1 MMTRVMHISS
11 FTVSGRPFGMLKQ
24 YFVRRDD
31 VFIRDFPYLFGRDTS
46 YDRILRNVVKDHGS
60 GTYHGMITYR
70 HAPTDGSMRT
80 YPHAVADRY
89 WLRCFQAQ
97 IPLLSHYRV
106 TGTSE
111 DYSGRNEA
119 HVANRYWTRVKEG
132 NFKVHIGHAKEMGV
146 ESKVKVNAMLDHDL
160 FVIRTEYLLEQFL
173 SAFCIRRTGL
183 IIFQNQFVSLVLP
196 VMRNIHRMA
205 YESFLARYK
214 LHYFFRCHKVY
225 LLLAHHVEKVSMES
239 TSVYR
244 IPIWRILA
252 PHFHLQLVNPYFI
265 KQLHGHKSDVADAQ
279 WIAECPMKNFISS
292 SFVPPEDI
300 QQFRQYD
307 RRIFVLDEEIVRK
320 LSKLD
325 AVMQRCNIRLS
336 NYVSNVDCKSYK
348 DVVRKISEGVTD
360 PEILIEEIHGR
371 IIKHHGRETIL
382 ASLTGVVSQAEVDVL
397 RQLREELD
405 LAEEHKQECLERM
418 LDICKEK
425 YPDELRRLQTIPG
438 VKERT
443 ATSLIAEIGTDMSK
457 FETANHLAAW
467 SGLRPRND
475 ESNRKFKSRRIT
487 HGNVYLRKN
496 IIQCAW
502 AASRTKNC
510 FFSRFSY
517 HQTQVRKKN
526 KMKVIVSVAR
536 KLLVAAWHVIH
547 DKTDYVDFQKQ
558 DRQSPAS
565 NG

>member
-1 MMTRVMHISS
+1 MFNPLKVRLMRSVCGLDVHKDSVYLCILSENGELIEN
-11 FTVSGRPFGMLKQ
+11 VFGVLTFQLHQM
-24 YFVRRDD
+24 RD
-31 VFIRDFPYLFGRDTS
+31 
-46 YDRILRNVVKDHGS
+46 
-60 GTYHGMITYR
+60 
-70 HAPTDGSMRT
+70 
-80 YPHAVADRY
+80 
-89 WLRCFQAQ
+89 
-97 IPLLSHYRV
+97 
-106 TGTSE
+106 
-111 DYSGRNEA
+111 
-119 HVANRYWTRVKEG
+119 
-132 NFKVHIGHAKEMGV
+132 
-146 ESKVKVNAMLDHDL
+146 
-160 FVIRTEYLLEQFL
+160 
-173 SAFCIRRTGL
+173 
-183 IIFQNQFVSLVLP
+183 
-196 VMRNIHRMA
+196 
-205 YESFLARYK
+205 
-214 LHYFFRCHKVY
+214 

-239 TSVYR
+239 TSVYW

-265 KQLHGHKSDVADAQ
+265 KPLPGHKSDVADAQ
-279 WIAECPMKNFISS
+279 WIAECTMKNLISS

-300 QQFRQYD
+300 QQLRQYD
-307 RRIFVLDEEIVRK
+307 RRIFDLDEEIVRK

-325 AVMQRCNIRLS
+325 AVMQRCNIRLG

-382 ASLTGVVSQAEVDVL
+382 ASLTGVVSQAEIDVL

-418 LDICKEK
+418 LEICQEK

-438 VKERT
+438 VRERT

-502 AASRTKNC
+502 AASRTKDC

-517 HQTQVRKKN
+517 YQTQVRKKN
-526 KMKVIVSVAR
+526 KMKVIVAVAR

-558 DRQSPAS
+558 DRQSSAS

>member
-1 MMTRVMHISS
+1 M
-11 FTVSGRPFGMLKQ
+11 FNPLK
-24 YFVRRDD
+24 VRLMRSVCGLD
-31 VFIRDFPYLFGRDTS
+31 VHKDSVYLC
-46 YDRILRNVVKDHGS
+46 IL
-60 GTYHGMITYR
+60 
-70 HAPTDGSMRT
+70 
-80 YPHAVADRY
+80 
-89 WLRCFQAQ
+89 
-97 IPLLSHYRV
+97 
-106 TGTSE
+106 SE
-111 DYSGRNEA
+111 DGELI
-119 HVANRYWTRVKEG
+119 E
-132 NFKVHIGHAKEMGV
+132 KVFGV
-146 ESKVKVNAMLDHDL
+146 L
-160 FVIRTEYLLEQFL
+160 T
-173 SAFCIRRTGL
+173 
-183 IIFQNQFVSLVLP
+183 FQLHQ
-196 VMRNIHRMA
+196 MRD
-205 YESFLARYK
+205 
-214 LHYFFRCHKVY
+214 

-239 TSVYR
+239 TSVYW

-252 PHFHLQLVNPYFI
+252 PHFHLQLVYPYFI
-265 KQLHGHKSDVADAQ
+265 KQLPGHKSDVADAQ
-279 WIAECPMKNFISS
+279 WIAECTMKNLISS

-300 QQFRQYD
+300 QQLRQYD
-307 RRIFVLDEEIVRK
+307 RRIFDLDEEIVRK

-360 PEILIEEIHGR
+360 PEILIEVIHGR

-382 ASLTGVVSQAEVDVL
+382 ASLTGVVSQAEIDVL

-418 LDICKEK
+418 LEICQEK

-438 VKERT
+438 VSERT

-502 AASRTKNC
+502 SASRTKDC

-526 KMKVIVSVAR
+526 KMKVIVAVAR

>member
-1 MMTRVMHISS
+1 MFNPLKVRLMRSVCGLDVHKDSVYLCILSENGELIEK
-11 FTVSGRPFGMLKQ
+11 VFGVLTFQLHQM
-24 YFVRRDD
+24 RD
-31 VFIRDFPYLFGRDTS
+31 
-46 YDRILRNVVKDHGS
+46 
-60 GTYHGMITYR
+60 
-70 HAPTDGSMRT
+70 
-80 YPHAVADRY
+80 
-89 WLRCFQAQ
+89 
-97 IPLLSHYRV
+97 
-106 TGTSE
+106 
-111 DYSGRNEA
+111 
-119 HVANRYWTRVKEG
+119 
-132 NFKVHIGHAKEMGV
+132 
-146 ESKVKVNAMLDHDL
+146 
-160 FVIRTEYLLEQFL
+160 
-173 SAFCIRRTGL
+173 
-183 IIFQNQFVSLVLP
+183 
-196 VMRNIHRMA
+196 
-205 YESFLARYK
+205 
-214 LHYFFRCHKVY
+214 

-239 TSVYR
+239 TSVYW

-265 KQLHGHKSDVADAQ
+265 KQLPGHKSDVADAQ
-279 WIAECPMKNFISS
+279 WIAECTMKNLISS

-300 QQFRQYD
+300 QQLRQYD
-307 RRIFVLDEEIVRK
+307 RRIFDLDEEIVRK

-360 PEILIEEIHGR
+360 PEILIEVIHGR

-382 ASLTGVVSQAEVDVL
+382 ASLTGVVSQAEIDVL

-418 LDICKEK
+418 LEICQEK

-438 VKERT
+438 VSERT

-502 AASRTKNC
+502 AASRTKDC

-526 KMKVIVSVAR
+526 KMKVIVAVAR

>member
-1 MMTRVMHISS
+1 MRSVC
-11 FTVSGRPFGMLKQ
+11 GL
-24 YFVRRDD
+24 D
-31 VFIRDFPYLFGRDTS
+31 VHKDSVYLC
-46 YDRILRNVVKDHGS
+46 IL
-60 GTYHGMITYR
+60 
-70 HAPTDGSMRT
+70 
-80 YPHAVADRY
+80 
-89 WLRCFQAQ
+89 
-97 IPLLSHYRV
+97 
-106 TGTSE
+106 SE
-111 DYSGRNEA
+111 DGELI
-119 HVANRYWTRVKEG
+119 E
-132 NFKVHIGHAKEMGV
+132 KVFGV
-146 ESKVKVNAMLDHDL
+146 L
-160 FVIRTEYLLEQFL
+160 T
-173 SAFCIRRTGL
+173 
-183 IIFQNQFVSLVLP
+183 FQLHQ
-196 VMRNIHRMA
+196 MRD
-205 YESFLARYK
+205 
-214 LHYFFRCHKVY
+214 

-239 TSVYR
+239 TSVYW

-265 KQLHGHKSDVADAQ
+265 KQLPGHKSDVADAQ
-279 WIAECPMKNFISS
+279 WIAECTMKNLISS

-300 QQFRQYD
+300 QQLRQYD
-307 RRIFVLDEEIVRK
+307 RRIFDLDEEIVRK

-371 IIKHHGRETIL
+371 IINHHGRETIL
-382 ASLTGVVSQAEVDVL
+382 ASLTGVVSQAEIDVL

-418 LDICKEK
+418 LEICQEK

-438 VKERT
+438 VSERT

-502 AASRTKNC
+502 AASRTKDC

-517 HQTQVRKKN
+517 YQTQVRKKN
-526 KMKVIVSVAR
+526 KMKVIVAVAR

-558 DRQSPAS
+558 DRQSSAS

>member
-1 MMTRVMHISS
+1 MRSVC
-11 FTVSGRPFGMLKQ
+11 GL
-24 YFVRRDD
+24 D
-31 VFIRDFPYLFGRDTS
+31 VHKDSVYLC
-46 YDRILRNVVKDHGS
+46 IL
-60 GTYHGMITYR
+60 
-70 HAPTDGSMRT
+70 
-80 YPHAVADRY
+80 
-89 WLRCFQAQ
+89 
-97 IPLLSHYRV
+97 
-106 TGTSE
+106 SE
-111 DYSGRNEA
+111 DGELI
-119 HVANRYWTRVKEG
+119 E
-132 NFKVHIGHAKEMGV
+132 KVFGV
-146 ESKVKVNAMLDHDL
+146 LTFQLHQMRDL
-160 FVIRTEYLLEQFL
+160 W
-173 SAFCIRRTGL
+173 
-183 IIFQNQFVSLVLP
+183 
-196 VMRNIHRMA
+196 
-205 YESFLARYK
+205 
-214 LHYFFRCHKVY
+214 
-225 LLLAHHVEKVSMES
+225 LAHHVEKVSMES
-239 TSVYR
+239 TSVYW

-265 KQLHGHKSDVADAQ
+265 KQLPGHKSDVADAQ
-279 WIAECPMKNFISS
+279 WIAECTMKNLISS

-300 QQFRQYD
+300 QQLRQYD
-307 RRIFVLDEEIVRK
+307 RRIFDLDEEIVRK

-418 LDICKEK
+418 LEICQEK

-457 FETANHLAAW
+457 FETANHLTAW

-502 AASRTKNC
+502 GASRTKNC

-526 KMKVIVSVAR
+526 KMKVIVAVAR

>member
-1 MMTRVMHISS
+1 MCNPLKVRLMRAVCGLDVHKDSVYLCILNEDGELIEK
-11 FTVSGRPFGMLKQ
+11 VFGVLTFQLQQM
-24 YFVRRDD
+24 RD
-31 VFIRDFPYLFGRDTS
+31 
-46 YDRILRNVVKDHGS
+46 
-60 GTYHGMITYR
+60 
-70 HAPTDGSMRT
+70 
-80 YPHAVADRY
+80 
-89 WLRCFQAQ
+89 
-97 IPLLSHYRV
+97 
-106 TGTSE
+106 
-111 DYSGRNEA
+111 
-119 HVANRYWTRVKEG
+119 
-132 NFKVHIGHAKEMGV
+132 
-146 ESKVKVNAMLDHDL
+146 
-160 FVIRTEYLLEQFL
+160 
-173 SAFCIRRTGL
+173 
-183 IIFQNQFVSLVLP
+183 
-196 VMRNIHRMA
+196 
-205 YESFLARYK
+205 
-214 LHYFFRCHKVY
+214 
-225 LLLAHHVEKVSMES
+225 LLLAHHVDEVSMES
-239 TSVYR
+239 TSIYW

-252 PHFHLQLVNPYFI
+252 PHFLLRLVNPYFI
-265 KQLHGHKSDVADAQ
+265 KQLPGHKSDVADAE
-279 WIAECPMKNFISS
+279 WIAECTMKNLVSG

-300 QQFRQYD
+300 QQLRQYD
-307 RRIFVLDEEIVRK
+307 RRIFDLDEEIVRK

-360 PEILIEEIHGR
+360 PEVLIDEIHGR

-382 ASLTGVVSQAEVDVL
+382 ASLTGIISQAEIDVL

-418 LDICKEK
+418 LKICQEK

-475 ESNRKFKSRRIT
+475 ESNKKFKSRRIT

-502 AASRTKNC
+502 AASRTKSC

-526 KMKVIVSVAR
+526 KMKVIVAVAR
-536 KLLVAAWHVIH
+536 KLLVAVWHVIH
-547 DKTDYVDFQKQ
+547 DETDYVDFQQKQ
-558 DRQSPAS
+558 DRQLSAT

>member
-1 MMTRVMHISS
+1 MFNPLKVRLMRSVCGLDVHKDSVYLCVLSENGELIEK
-11 FTVSGRPFGMLKQ
+11 VFGVLTFQLHQM
-24 YFVRRDD
+24 RD
-31 VFIRDFPYLFGRDTS
+31 
-46 YDRILRNVVKDHGS
+46 
-60 GTYHGMITYR
+60 
-70 HAPTDGSMRT
+70 
-80 YPHAVADRY
+80 
-89 WLRCFQAQ
+89 
-97 IPLLSHYRV
+97 
-106 TGTSE
+106 
-111 DYSGRNEA
+111 
-119 HVANRYWTRVKEG
+119 
-132 NFKVHIGHAKEMGV
+132 
-146 ESKVKVNAMLDHDL
+146 
-160 FVIRTEYLLEQFL
+160 
-173 SAFCIRRTGL
+173 
-183 IIFQNQFVSLVLP
+183 
-196 VMRNIHRMA
+196 
-205 YESFLARYK
+205 
-214 LHYFFRCHKVY
+214 

-239 TSVYR
+239 TSVYW

-265 KQLHGHKSDVADAQ
+265 KQLPGHKSDVADAQ
-279 WIAECPMKNFISS
+279 WIAECTMKNLISS

-300 QQFRQYD
+300 QQLRQYD
-307 RRIFVLDEEIVRK
+307 RRIFDLDEEIVRK

-325 AVMQRCNIRLS
+325 AVMQRCNIRLG

-360 PEILIEEIHGR
+360 PEILIEVIHGR

-382 ASLTGVVSQAEVDVL
+382 ASLTGVVSQAEIDVL

-418 LDICKEK
+418 LEICQEK

-438 VKERT
+438 VSERT

-502 AASRTKNC
+502 AASRTKDC

-526 KMKVIVSVAR
+526 KMKVIVAVAR

-558 DRQSPAS
+558 DRQSSAS

>member
-1 MMTRVMHISS
+1 MRSVC
-11 FTVSGRPFGMLKQ
+11 GL
-24 YFVRRDD
+24 D
-31 VFIRDFPYLFGRDTS
+31 VHKDSVYLC
-46 YDRILRNVVKDHGS
+46 IL
-60 GTYHGMITYR
+60 
-70 HAPTDGSMRT
+70 
-80 YPHAVADRY
+80 
-89 WLRCFQAQ
+89 
-97 IPLLSHYRV
+97 
-106 TGTSE
+106 SE
-111 DYSGRNEA
+111 DGELI
-119 HVANRYWTRVKEG
+119 E
-132 NFKVHIGHAKEMGV
+132 KVFGV
-146 ESKVKVNAMLDHDL
+146 L
-160 FVIRTEYLLEQFL
+160 T
-173 SAFCIRRTGL
+173 
-183 IIFQNQFVSLVLP
+183 FQLHQ
-196 VMRNIHRMA
+196 MRD
-205 YESFLARYK
+205 
-214 LHYFFRCHKVY
+214 
-225 LLLAHHVEKVSMES
+225 LLLAHHVETVSMES
-239 TSVYR
+239 TSVYW

-252 PHFHLQLVNPYFI
+252 PHFHLQLVTPYFI
-265 KQLHGHKSDVADAQ
+265 KQLPGHKSDVADAQ
-279 WIAECPMKNFISS
+279 WIAECTMKNLISS

-300 QQFRQYD
+300 QQLRQYD
-307 RRIFVLDEEIVRK
+307 RRIFDLDEEIVRK

-382 ASLTGVVSQAEVDVL
+382 ASLTGIISQAEIDVL

-418 LDICKEK
+418 LKICQER

-502 AASRTKNC
+502 AASRTKDC
-510 FFSRFSY
+510 FFSKFSY

-526 KMKVIVSVAR
+526 KMKVIVAVAR

>member
-1 MMTRVMHISS
+1 MRSVC
-11 FTVSGRPFGMLKQ
+11 GL
-24 YFVRRDD
+24 D
-31 VFIRDFPYLFGRDTS
+31 VHKDSVYLC
-46 YDRILRNVVKDHGS
+46 IL
-60 GTYHGMITYR
+60 
-70 HAPTDGSMRT
+70 
-80 YPHAVADRY
+80 
-89 WLRCFQAQ
+89 
-97 IPLLSHYRV
+97 
-106 TGTSE
+106 SE
-111 DYSGRNEA
+111 DGELI
-119 HVANRYWTRVKEG
+119 E
-132 NFKVHIGHAKEMGV
+132 KVFGV
-146 ESKVKVNAMLDHDL
+146 L
-160 FVIRTEYLLEQFL
+160 T
-173 SAFCIRRTGL
+173 
-183 IIFQNQFVSLVLP
+183 FQLHQ
-196 VMRNIHRMA
+196 MRD
-205 YESFLARYK
+205 
-214 LHYFFRCHKVY
+214 

-239 TSVYR
+239 TSVYW

-265 KQLHGHKSDVADAQ
+265 KQLPGHKSDVADAQ
-279 WIAECPMKNFISS
+279 WIAECTMKNLISS

-300 QQFRQYD
+300 QQLRQYD
-307 RRIFVLDEEIVRK
+307 RRIFDLDEEIVRK

-360 PEILIEEIHGR
+360 PEILIEVIHGR

-382 ASLTGVVSQAEVDVL
+382 ASLTGVVSQAEIDVL

-418 LDICKEK
+418 LEICQEK

-438 VKERT
+438 VRERT

-526 KMKVIVSVAR
+526 KMKVIVAVAR

>member
-1 MMTRVMHISS
+1 MFNPLKVRLMRAVCGLDVHKDSVYLCILNEDGELIEK
-11 FTVSGRPFGMLKQ
+11 VFGVLTFQLQQM
-24 YFVRRDD
+24 RD
-31 VFIRDFPYLFGRDTS
+31 
-46 YDRILRNVVKDHGS
+46 
-60 GTYHGMITYR
+60 
-70 HAPTDGSMRT
+70 
-80 YPHAVADRY
+80 
-89 WLRCFQAQ
+89 
-97 IPLLSHYRV
+97 
-106 TGTSE
+106 
-111 DYSGRNEA
+111 
-119 HVANRYWTRVKEG
+119 
-132 NFKVHIGHAKEMGV
+132 
-146 ESKVKVNAMLDHDL
+146 
-160 FVIRTEYLLEQFL
+160 
-173 SAFCIRRTGL
+173 
-183 IIFQNQFVSLVLP
+183 
-196 VMRNIHRMA
+196 
-205 YESFLARYK
+205 
-214 LHYFFRCHKVY
+214 
-225 LLLAHHVEKVSMES
+225 LLLAHHVDEVSMES
-239 TSVYR
+239 TSIYW

-252 PHFHLQLVNPYFI
+252 PHFLLRLVNPYFI
-265 KQLHGHKSDVADAQ
+265 KQLPGHKSDVADAE
-279 WIAECPMKNFISS
+279 WIAECTMKNLVSG

-300 QQFRQYD
+300 QQLRQYD
-307 RRIFVLDEEIVRK
+307 RRIFDLDEEIVRK

-360 PEILIEEIHGR
+360 PEVLIDEIHGR

-382 ASLTGVVSQAEVDVL
+382 ASLTGIISQAEIDVL
-397 RQLREELD
+397 QQLREELD

-418 LDICKEK
+418 LKICQEK

-475 ESNRKFKSRRIT
+475 ESNKKFKSRRIT

-502 AASRTKNC
+502 AASRTKSC

-526 KMKVIVSVAR
+526 KMKVIVAVAR
-536 KLLVAAWHVIH
+536 KLLVAVWHVIH
-547 DKTDYVDFQKQ
+547 DETDYVDFQQKQ
-558 DRQSPAS
+558 DRQLSAT

>member
-1 MMTRVMHISS
+1 M
-11 FTVSGRPFGMLKQ
+11 FNPLK
-24 YFVRRDD
+24 VRLMRSVCGLD
-31 VFIRDFPYLFGRDTS
+31 VHKDSVYLC
-46 YDRILRNVVKDHGS
+46 IL
-60 GTYHGMITYR
+60 
-70 HAPTDGSMRT
+70 
-80 YPHAVADRY
+80 
-89 WLRCFQAQ
+89 
-97 IPLLSHYRV
+97 
-106 TGTSE
+106 SE
-111 DYSGRNEA
+111 DGELI
-119 HVANRYWTRVKEG
+119 E
-132 NFKVHIGHAKEMGV
+132 KVFGV
-146 ESKVKVNAMLDHDL
+146 L
-160 FVIRTEYLLEQFL
+160 T
-173 SAFCIRRTGL
+173 
-183 IIFQNQFVSLVLP
+183 FQLHQ
-196 VMRNIHRMA
+196 MRD
-205 YESFLARYK
+205 
-214 LHYFFRCHKVY
+214 

-239 TSVYR
+239 TSVYW

-265 KQLHGHKSDVADAQ
+265 KQLPGHKSDVADAQ
-279 WIAECPMKNFISS
+279 WIAECTMKNLISS

-300 QQFRQYD
+300 QQLRQYD
-307 RRIFVLDEEIVRK
+307 RRIFDLDEEIVRK

-360 PEILIEEIHGR
+360 PEILIEVIHGR

-382 ASLTGVVSQAEVDVL
+382 ASLTGVVSQAEIDVL

-405 LAEEHKQECLERM
+405 LAEEYKQECLERM
-418 LDICKEK
+418 LEICQEK

-438 VKERT
+438 VSERT

-502 AASRTKNC
+502 SASRTKDC

-526 KMKVIVSVAR
+526 KMKVIVAVAR

>member
-1 MMTRVMHISS
+1 MFNPLKVRLMRAVCGLDVHKDSVYLCILNEDGELIEK
-11 FTVSGRPFGMLKQ
+11 VFGVLTFQLQQM
-24 YFVRRDD
+24 RD
-31 VFIRDFPYLFGRDTS
+31 
-46 YDRILRNVVKDHGS
+46 
-60 GTYHGMITYR
+60 
-70 HAPTDGSMRT
+70 
-80 YPHAVADRY
+80 
-89 WLRCFQAQ
+89 
-97 IPLLSHYRV
+97 
-106 TGTSE
+106 
-111 DYSGRNEA
+111 
-119 HVANRYWTRVKEG
+119 
-132 NFKVHIGHAKEMGV
+132 
-146 ESKVKVNAMLDHDL
+146 
-160 FVIRTEYLLEQFL
+160 
-173 SAFCIRRTGL
+173 
-183 IIFQNQFVSLVLP
+183 
-196 VMRNIHRMA
+196 
-205 YESFLARYK
+205 
-214 LHYFFRCHKVY
+214 
-225 LLLAHHVEKVSMES
+225 LLLAHHVDEVSMES
-239 TSVYR
+239 TSIYW

-252 PHFHLQLVNPYFI
+252 PHFLLRLVNPYFI
-265 KQLHGHKSDVADAQ
+265 KQLPGHKSDVADAE
-279 WIAECPMKNFISS
+279 WIAECTMKNLVSG

-300 QQFRQYD
+300 QQLRQYD
-307 RRIFVLDEEIVRK
+307 RRIFDLDEEIVRK

-360 PEILIEEIHGR
+360 PEVLIDEIHGR

-382 ASLTGVVSQAEVDVL
+382 ASLTGIISQAEIDVL

-418 LDICKEK
+418 LKICQEK

-457 FETANHLAAW
+457 FETANHLVAW

-475 ESNRKFKSRRIT
+475 ESNKKFKSRRIT

-502 AASRTKNC
+502 AASRTKSC

-526 KMKVIVSVAR
+526 KMKVIVAVAR
-536 KLLVAAWHVIH
+536 KLLVAVWHVIH
-547 DKTDYVDFQKQ
+547 DETDYVDFQQKQ
-558 DRQSPAS
+558 DRQLSAT

>member
-1 MMTRVMHISS
+1 MRSVC
-11 FTVSGRPFGMLKQ
+11 GL
-24 YFVRRDD
+24 D
-31 VFIRDFPYLFGRDTS
+31 VHKDSVYLC
-46 YDRILRNVVKDHGS
+46 IL
-60 GTYHGMITYR
+60 
-70 HAPTDGSMRT
+70 
-80 YPHAVADRY
+80 
-89 WLRCFQAQ
+89 
-97 IPLLSHYRV
+97 
-106 TGTSE
+106 SE
-111 DYSGRNEA
+111 DGELI
-119 HVANRYWTRVKEG
+119 E
-132 NFKVHIGHAKEMGV
+132 KVFGV
-146 ESKVKVNAMLDHDL
+146 L
-160 FVIRTEYLLEQFL
+160 T
-173 SAFCIRRTGL
+173 
-183 IIFQNQFVSLVLP
+183 FQLHQ
-196 VMRNIHRMA
+196 MRD
-205 YESFLARYK
+205 
-214 LHYFFRCHKVY
+214 

-239 TSVYR
+239 TSVYW

-265 KQLHGHKSDVADAQ
+265 KQLPGHKSDVADAQ
-279 WIAECPMKNFISS
+279 WIAECTMKNLISS

-300 QQFRQYD
+300 QQLRQYD
-307 RRIFVLDEEIVRK
+307 RRIFDLDEEIVRK

-382 ASLTGVVSQAEVDVL
+382 ASLTGVVSQAEIDVL

-526 KMKVIVSVAR
+526 KMKVIVAVAR

>member
-1 MMTRVMHISS
+1 MFNPLKVRLMRSVCGLDVHKDSVYLCILSENGELIEK
-11 FTVSGRPFGMLKQ
+11 VFGVLTFQLHQM
-24 YFVRRDD
+24 RD
-31 VFIRDFPYLFGRDTS
+31 
-46 YDRILRNVVKDHGS
+46 
-60 GTYHGMITYR
+60 
-70 HAPTDGSMRT
+70 
-80 YPHAVADRY
+80 
-89 WLRCFQAQ
+89 
-97 IPLLSHYRV
+97 
-106 TGTSE
+106 
-111 DYSGRNEA
+111 
-119 HVANRYWTRVKEG
+119 
-132 NFKVHIGHAKEMGV
+132 
-146 ESKVKVNAMLDHDL
+146 
-160 FVIRTEYLLEQFL
+160 
-173 SAFCIRRTGL
+173 
-183 IIFQNQFVSLVLP
+183 
-196 VMRNIHRMA
+196 
-205 YESFLARYK
+205 
-214 LHYFFRCHKVY
+214 

-239 TSVYR
+239 TSVYW

-265 KQLHGHKSDVADAQ
+265 KQLPGHKSDVADAQ
-279 WIAECPMKNFISS
+279 WIAECTMKNLISG

-300 QQFRQYD
+300 QQLRQYD
-307 RRIFVLDEEIVRK
+307 RRIFDLDEEIVRK

-382 ASLTGVVSQAEVDVL
+382 ASLTGVVSQAEIDVL

-418 LDICKEK
+418 LEICQEK

-438 VKERT
+438 VRERT

-502 AASRTKNC
+502 SASRTKDC

-526 KMKVIVSVAR
+526 KMKVIVAVAR

-558 DRQSPAS
+558 DRQSSAS

>member
-1 MMTRVMHISS
+1 MRSVCGLDVHKDSVYLCILSENGELIEK
-11 FTVSGRPFGMLKQ
+11 VFGVLTFQLHQM
-24 YFVRRDD
+24 RD
-31 VFIRDFPYLFGRDTS
+31 
-46 YDRILRNVVKDHGS
+46 
-60 GTYHGMITYR
+60 
-70 HAPTDGSMRT
+70 
-80 YPHAVADRY
+80 
-89 WLRCFQAQ
+89 
-97 IPLLSHYRV
+97 
-106 TGTSE
+106 
-111 DYSGRNEA
+111 
-119 HVANRYWTRVKEG
+119 
-132 NFKVHIGHAKEMGV
+132 
-146 ESKVKVNAMLDHDL
+146 
-160 FVIRTEYLLEQFL
+160 
-173 SAFCIRRTGL
+173 
-183 IIFQNQFVSLVLP
+183 
-196 VMRNIHRMA
+196 
-205 YESFLARYK
+205 
-214 LHYFFRCHKVY
+214 

-239 TSVYR
+239 TSVYW

-265 KQLHGHKSDVADAQ
+265 KQLPGHKSDVADAQ
-279 WIAECPMKNFISS
+279 WIAECTMKNLISS
-292 SFVPPEDI
+292 SFMPPEDI
-300 QQFRQYD
+300 QQLRQYD
-307 RRIFVLDEEIVRK
+307 RRIFDLDEEIVRK

-360 PEILIEEIHGR
+360 PEILIEVIHGR

-382 ASLTGVVSQAEVDVL
+382 ASLTGVVSQAEIDVL

-418 LDICKEK
+418 LEICQEK

-438 VKERT
+438 VSERT

-502 AASRTKNC
+502 AASRTKDC

-526 KMKVIVSVAR
+526 KMKVIVAVAR

>member
-1 MMTRVMHISS
+1 MRSVC
-11 FTVSGRPFGMLKQ
+11 GL
-24 YFVRRDD
+24 D
-31 VFIRDFPYLFGRDTS
+31 VHKDSVYLC
-46 YDRILRNVVKDHGS
+46 IL
-60 GTYHGMITYR
+60 
-70 HAPTDGSMRT
+70 
-80 YPHAVADRY
+80 
-89 WLRCFQAQ
+89 
-97 IPLLSHYRV
+97 
-106 TGTSE
+106 SE
-111 DYSGRNEA
+111 DGELI
-119 HVANRYWTRVKEG
+119 E
-132 NFKVHIGHAKEMGV
+132 KVFGV
-146 ESKVKVNAMLDHDL
+146 L
-160 FVIRTEYLLEQFL
+160 T
-173 SAFCIRRTGL
+173 
-183 IIFQNQFVSLVLP
+183 FQLHQ
-196 VMRNIHRMA
+196 MRD
-205 YESFLARYK
+205 
-214 LHYFFRCHKVY
+214 
-225 LLLAHHVEKVSMES
+225 LLLAHNVEKVSMES
-239 TSVYR
+239 TSVYW

-252 PHFHLQLVNPYFI
+252 PNFHLQLVNPYFI
-265 KQLHGHKSDVADAQ
+265 KQLPGHKSDVADAQ
-279 WIAECPMKNFISS
+279 WIAECTMKNLISS

-300 QQFRQYD
+300 QQLRQYD
-307 RRIFVLDEEIVRK
+307 RRIFDLDEEIVRK

-382 ASLTGVVSQAEVDVL
+382 ASLTGVVSQAEIDVL

-457 FETANHLAAW
+457 FETANHLTAW

-526 KMKVIVSVAR
+526 KMKVIVAVAR

>member
-1 MMTRVMHISS
+1 MHLLIDSACILNEDGELIERV
-11 FTVSGRPFGMLKQ
+11 FGVLTFQLQQM
-24 YFVRRDD
+24 RD
-31 VFIRDFPYLFGRDTS
+31 
-46 YDRILRNVVKDHGS
+46 
-60 GTYHGMITYR
+60 
-70 HAPTDGSMRT
+70 
-80 YPHAVADRY
+80 
-89 WLRCFQAQ
+89 
-97 IPLLSHYRV
+97 
-106 TGTSE
+106 
-111 DYSGRNEA
+111 
-119 HVANRYWTRVKEG
+119 
-132 NFKVHIGHAKEMGV
+132 
-146 ESKVKVNAMLDHDL
+146 
-160 FVIRTEYLLEQFL
+160 
-173 SAFCIRRTGL
+173 
-183 IIFQNQFVSLVLP
+183 
-196 VMRNIHRMA
+196 
-205 YESFLARYK
+205 
-214 LHYFFRCHKVY
+214 
-225 LLLAHHVEKVSMES
+225 LLLTHHVDEVSMES
-239 TSVYR
+239 TSIYW

-252 PHFHLQLVNPYFI
+252 PHFHLRLVNPYFI
-265 KQLHGHKSDVADAQ
+265 KQLPGHKSDVADAQ
-279 WIAECPMKNFISS
+279 WIAECTMKNLVSS

-300 QQFRQYD
+300 QQLRQYD
-307 RRIFVLDEEIVRK
+307 RRIFDLDEEIVRK

-360 PEILIEEIHGR
+360 PEVLIEEIHGR

-382 ASLTGVVSQAEVDVL
+382 ASLTGVISQAETDVL

-405 LAEEHKQECLERM
+405 MAEKHKQECLEKM
-418 LDICKEK
+418 LEICQEK

-475 ESNRKFKSRRIT
+475 ESNKKFKSRRIT

-496 IIQCAW
+496 VIQCAW
-502 AASRTKNC
+502 AASRTKDC

-526 KMKVIVSVAR
+526 RMKVIVAVAR
-536 KLLVAAWHVIH
+536 KLLVATWHVIN

-558 DRQSPAS
+558 DRQAS
-565 NG
+565 VTNG

>member
-1 MMTRVMHISS
+1 MFNPLKVRLMRSVCGLDVHKDSVYLCILSENGELIEK
-11 FTVSGRPFGMLKQ
+11 VFGVLTFQLHQM
-24 YFVRRDD
+24 RD
-31 VFIRDFPYLFGRDTS
+31 
-46 YDRILRNVVKDHGS
+46 
-60 GTYHGMITYR
+60 
-70 HAPTDGSMRT
+70 
-80 YPHAVADRY
+80 
-89 WLRCFQAQ
+89 
-97 IPLLSHYRV
+97 
-106 TGTSE
+106 
-111 DYSGRNEA
+111 
-119 HVANRYWTRVKEG
+119 
-132 NFKVHIGHAKEMGV
+132 
-146 ESKVKVNAMLDHDL
+146 
-160 FVIRTEYLLEQFL
+160 
-173 SAFCIRRTGL
+173 
-183 IIFQNQFVSLVLP
+183 
-196 VMRNIHRMA
+196 
-205 YESFLARYK
+205 
-214 LHYFFRCHKVY
+214 

-239 TSVYR
+239 TSVYW

-265 KQLHGHKSDVADAQ
+265 KQLPGHKSDVADAQ
-279 WIAECPMKNFISS
+279 WIAECTMKNLISS

-300 QQFRQYD
+300 QQLRQYD
-307 RRIFVLDEEIVRK
+307 RRIFDLDEEIVRK

-325 AVMQRCNIRLS
+325 AVMQRCNIRLG

-382 ASLTGVVSQAEVDVL
+382 ASLTGVVSQAEIDVL

-418 LDICKEK
+418 LEICQEK

-438 VKERT
+438 VSERT

-502 AASRTKNC
+502 AASRTKDC

-517 HQTQVRKKN
+517 YQTQVRKKN
-526 KMKVIVSVAR
+526 KMKVIVAVAR

-558 DRQSPAS
+558 DRQSSAS

>member
-1 MMTRVMHISS
+1 MRSVC
-11 FTVSGRPFGMLKQ
+11 GL
-24 YFVRRDD
+24 D
-31 VFIRDFPYLFGRDTS
+31 VHKDSVYLC
-46 YDRILRNVVKDHGS
+46 IL
-60 GTYHGMITYR
+60 
-70 HAPTDGSMRT
+70 
-80 YPHAVADRY
+80 
-89 WLRCFQAQ
+89 
-97 IPLLSHYRV
+97 
-106 TGTSE
+106 SE
-111 DYSGRNEA
+111 DGELI
-119 HVANRYWTRVKEG
+119 E
-132 NFKVHIGHAKEMGV
+132 KVFGV
-146 ESKVKVNAMLDHDL
+146 L
-160 FVIRTEYLLEQFL
+160 T
-173 SAFCIRRTGL
+173 
-183 IIFQNQFVSLVLP
+183 FQLHQ
-196 VMRNIHRMA
+196 MRD
-205 YESFLARYK
+205 
-214 LHYFFRCHKVY
+214 

-239 TSVYR
+239 TSVYW

-265 KQLHGHKSDVADAQ
+265 KQLPGHKSDVADAQ
-279 WIAECPMKNFISS
+279 WIAECTMKNLISS

-300 QQFRQYD
+300 QQLRQYD
-307 RRIFVLDEEIVRK
+307 RRIFDLDEEIVRK

-418 LDICKEK
+418 LEICQEK

-526 KMKVIVSVAR
+526 KMKVIVAVAR

>member
-1 MMTRVMHISS
+1 MNEYSLAKVQL
-11 FTVSGRPFGMLKQ
+11 FMLFIIFEVLLFNPLK
-24 YFVRRDD
+24 VRLMRSVCGLD
-31 VFIRDFPYLFGRDTS
+31 VHKDSVYLC
-46 YDRILRNVVKDHGS
+46 IL
-60 GTYHGMITYR
+60 
-70 HAPTDGSMRT
+70 
-80 YPHAVADRY
+80 
-89 WLRCFQAQ
+89 
-97 IPLLSHYRV
+97 
-106 TGTSE
+106 SE
-111 DYSGRNEA
+111 DGELI
-119 HVANRYWTRVKEG
+119 E
-132 NFKVHIGHAKEMGV
+132 KVFGV
-146 ESKVKVNAMLDHDL
+146 L
-160 FVIRTEYLLEQFL
+160 T
-173 SAFCIRRTGL
+173 
-183 IIFQNQFVSLVLP
+183 FQLHQ
-196 VMRNIHRMA
+196 MRD
-205 YESFLARYK
+205 
-214 LHYFFRCHKVY
+214 

-239 TSVYR
+239 TSVYW

-265 KQLHGHKSDVADAQ
+265 KQLPGHKSDVADAQ
-279 WIAECPMKNFISS
+279 WIAECTMKNLISS

-300 QQFRQYD
+300 QQLRQYD
-307 RRIFVLDEEIVRK
+307 RRIFDLDEEIVRK

-360 PEILIEEIHGR
+360 PEILIEVIHGR

-382 ASLTGVVSQAEVDVL
+382 ASLTGVVSQAEIDVL

-418 LDICKEK
+418 LEICQEK

-438 VKERT
+438 VSERT

-502 AASRTKNC
+502 SASRTKDC

-526 KMKVIVSVAR
+526 KMKVIVAVAR

>member
-1 MMTRVMHISS
+1 MGKS
-11 FTVSGRPFGMLKQ
+11 RPTYAQ
-24 YFVRRDD
+24 SYFACSKSQ
-31 VFIRDFPYLFGRDTS
+31 LF
-46 YDRILRNVVKDHGS
+46 
-60 GTYHGMITYR
+60 
-70 HAPTDGSMRT
+70 
-80 YPHAVADRY
+80 
-89 WLRCFQAQ
+89 
-97 IPLLSHYRV
+97 
-106 TGTSE
+106 
-111 DYSGRNEA
+111 
-119 HVANRYWTRVKEG
+119 
-132 NFKVHIGHAKEMGV
+132 
-146 ESKVKVNAMLDHDL
+146 
-160 FVIRTEYLLEQFL
+160 
-173 SAFCIRRTGL
+173 
-183 IIFQNQFVSLVLP
+183 IIFEVLLFNP
-196 VMRNIHRMA
+196 LKVRLRRSVCGLDVHKDSVYLCILSENGELIEKVFGVLTFQLHQMRD
-205 YESFLARYK
+205 
-214 LHYFFRCHKVY
+214 

-239 TSVYR
+239 TSVYW

-265 KQLHGHKSDVADAQ
+265 KQLPGHKSDVADAQ
-279 WIAECPMKNFISS
+279 WIAECTMKNLISS

-300 QQFRQYD
+300 QQLRQYD
-307 RRIFVLDEEIVRK
+307 RRIFDLDEEIVRK

-325 AVMQRCNIRLS
+325 AVMQRCNIRLG

-382 ASLTGVVSQAEVDVL
+382 ASLTGVVSQAEIDVL

-418 LDICKEK
+418 LEICQEK

-438 VKERT
+438 VSERT

-457 FETANHLAAW
+457 FETAKHLAAW

-502 AASRTKNC
+502 AASRTKDC

-526 KMKVIVSVAR
+526 KMKVIVAVAR

>member
-1 MMTRVMHISS
+1 MRSVC
-11 FTVSGRPFGMLKQ
+11 GL
-24 YFVRRDD
+24 D
-31 VFIRDFPYLFGRDTS
+31 VHKDSVYLC
-46 YDRILRNVVKDHGS
+46 IL
-60 GTYHGMITYR
+60 
-70 HAPTDGSMRT
+70 
-80 YPHAVADRY
+80 
-89 WLRCFQAQ
+89 
-97 IPLLSHYRV
+97 
-106 TGTSE
+106 SE
-111 DYSGRNEA
+111 DGELI
-119 HVANRYWTRVKEG
+119 E
-132 NFKVHIGHAKEMGV
+132 KVFGV
-146 ESKVKVNAMLDHDL
+146 L
-160 FVIRTEYLLEQFL
+160 T
-173 SAFCIRRTGL
+173 
-183 IIFQNQFVSLVLP
+183 FQ
-196 VMRNIHRMA
+196 
-205 YESFLARYK
+205 
-214 LHYFFRCHKVY
+214 LHQICD

-239 TSVYR
+239 TSVYW

-265 KQLHGHKSDVADAQ
+265 KQLPGHKSDVADAQ
-279 WIAECPMKNFISS
+279 WITECTMKNLISS

-300 QQFRQYD
+300 QQLRQYD
-307 RRIFVLDEEIVRK
+307 RRIFDLDEEIVRK

-360 PEILIEEIHGR
+360 PEILIEVIHGR

-382 ASLTGVVSQAEVDVL
+382 ASLTGVVSQAEIDVL

-418 LDICKEK
+418 LEKCQEK

-438 VKERT
+438 VSERT

-502 AASRTKNC
+502 SASRTKDC

-526 KMKVIVSVAR
+526 KMKVIVAVAR

>member
-1 MMTRVMHISS
+1 MFNPLKARLMRAVCGLDVHKDSVFLCILNEDGELIERV
-11 FTVSGRPFGMLKQ
+11 FGVLTFQLQQM
-24 YFVRRDD
+24 RD
-31 VFIRDFPYLFGRDTS
+31 
-46 YDRILRNVVKDHGS
+46 
-60 GTYHGMITYR
+60 
-70 HAPTDGSMRT
+70 
-80 YPHAVADRY
+80 
-89 WLRCFQAQ
+89 
-97 IPLLSHYRV
+97 
-106 TGTSE
+106 
-111 DYSGRNEA
+111 
-119 HVANRYWTRVKEG
+119 
-132 NFKVHIGHAKEMGV
+132 
-146 ESKVKVNAMLDHDL
+146 
-160 FVIRTEYLLEQFL
+160 
-173 SAFCIRRTGL
+173 
-183 IIFQNQFVSLVLP
+183 
-196 VMRNIHRMA
+196 
-205 YESFLARYK
+205 
-214 LHYFFRCHKVY
+214 
-225 LLLAHHVEKVSMES
+225 LLLTHHVDEVSMES
-239 TSVYR
+239 TSIYW

-252 PHFHLQLVNPYFI
+252 PHFHLRLVNPYFI
-265 KQLHGHKSDVADAQ
+265 KQLPGHKSDVADAQ
-279 WIAECPMKNFISS
+279 WIAECTMKNLVSS

-300 QQFRQYD
+300 QQLRQYD
-307 RRIFVLDEEIVRK
+307 RRIFDLDEEIVRK

-360 PEILIEEIHGR
+360 PEVLIEEIHGR

-382 ASLTGVVSQAEVDVL
+382 ASLTGVISQAETDVL

-405 LAEEHKQECLERM
+405 MAEKHKQECLEKM
-418 LDICKEK
+418 LEICQEK

-475 ESNRKFKSRRIT
+475 ESNKKFKSRRIT

-496 IIQCAW
+496 VIQCAW
-502 AASRTKNC
+502 AASRTKDC

-526 KMKVIVSVAR
+526 RMKVIVAVAR
-536 KLLVAAWHVIH
+536 KLLVATWHVIN

-558 DRQSPAS
+558 DRQAS
-565 NG
+565 VTNG

>member
-1 MMTRVMHISS
+1 MRSVC
-11 FTVSGRPFGMLKQ
+11 GL
-24 YFVRRDD
+24 D
-31 VFIRDFPYLFGRDTS
+31 VHKDSVYLC
-46 YDRILRNVVKDHGS
+46 IL
-60 GTYHGMITYR
+60 
-70 HAPTDGSMRT
+70 
-80 YPHAVADRY
+80 
-89 WLRCFQAQ
+89 
-97 IPLLSHYRV
+97 
-106 TGTSE
+106 SE
-111 DYSGRNEA
+111 DGELI
-119 HVANRYWTRVKEG
+119 E
-132 NFKVHIGHAKEMGV
+132 KVFGV
-146 ESKVKVNAMLDHDL
+146 L
-160 FVIRTEYLLEQFL
+160 T
-173 SAFCIRRTGL
+173 
-183 IIFQNQFVSLVLP
+183 FQLHQ
-196 VMRNIHRMA
+196 MRD
-205 YESFLARYK
+205 
-214 LHYFFRCHKVY
+214 

-239 TSVYR
+239 TSVYW

-265 KQLHGHKSDVADAQ
+265 KQLPGHKSDVADAQ
-279 WIAECPMKNFISS
+279 WIAECTMKNLISS

-300 QQFRQYD
+300 QQLRQYD
-307 RRIFVLDEEIVRK
+307 RRIFDLDEEIVRK

-325 AVMQRCNIRLS
+325 AVMQRCNIRLG

-382 ASLTGVVSQAEVDVL
+382 ASLTGVVSQAEIDVL

-418 LDICKEK
+418 LEICQEK

-438 VKERT
+438 VSERT

-502 AASRTKNC
+502 AASRTKDC

-526 KMKVIVSVAR
+526 KMKVIVAVAR

-558 DRQSPAS
+558 DRQSSAS

>member
-1 MMTRVMHISS
+1 MFNPLKVRLMRAVCGLDVHKDSVFLCILNEDGELIERV
-11 FTVSGRPFGMLKQ
+11 FGVLTFQLQQM
-24 YFVRRDD
+24 RD
-31 VFIRDFPYLFGRDTS
+31 
-46 YDRILRNVVKDHGS
+46 
-60 GTYHGMITYR
+60 
-70 HAPTDGSMRT
+70 
-80 YPHAVADRY
+80 
-89 WLRCFQAQ
+89 
-97 IPLLSHYRV
+97 
-106 TGTSE
+106 
-111 DYSGRNEA
+111 
-119 HVANRYWTRVKEG
+119 
-132 NFKVHIGHAKEMGV
+132 
-146 ESKVKVNAMLDHDL
+146 
-160 FVIRTEYLLEQFL
+160 
-173 SAFCIRRTGL
+173 
-183 IIFQNQFVSLVLP
+183 
-196 VMRNIHRMA
+196 
-205 YESFLARYK
+205 
-214 LHYFFRCHKVY
+214 
-225 LLLAHHVEKVSMES
+225 LLLTHHVDEVSMES
-239 TSVYR
+239 TSVYW

-252 PHFHLQLVNPYFI
+252 PHFHLRLVNPYFI
-265 KQLHGHKSDVADAQ
+265 KQLPGHKSDVADAQ
-279 WIAECPMKNFISS
+279 WIAECTMKNLVSS

-300 QQFRQYD
+300 QQLRQYD
-307 RRIFVLDEEIVRK
+307 RRIFDLDEEIVRK

-360 PEILIEEIHGR
+360 PEVLIEEIHGR

-382 ASLTGVVSQAEVDVL
+382 ASLTGVISQAETDVL

-405 LAEEHKQECLERM
+405 MAEKHKQECLEKM
-418 LDICKEK
+418 LEICQEK

-475 ESNRKFKSRRIT
+475 ESNKKFKSRRIT

-502 AASRTKNC
+502 AASRTKDC

-526 KMKVIVSVAR
+526 KMKVIVAVAR
-536 KLLVAAWHVIH
+536 KLLVATWHVIN
-547 DKTDYVDFQKQ
+547 DRTDYVDFQKQ
-558 DRQSPAS
+558 DRQAS
-565 NG
+565 VTNG

>member
-1 MMTRVMHISS
+1 MFNPLKVRLMRSVCGLDVHKDSVYLCILSENGELIEK
-11 FTVSGRPFGMLKQ
+11 VFGVLTFQLHQM
-24 YFVRRDD
+24 RD
-31 VFIRDFPYLFGRDTS
+31 
-46 YDRILRNVVKDHGS
+46 
-60 GTYHGMITYR
+60 
-70 HAPTDGSMRT
+70 
-80 YPHAVADRY
+80 
-89 WLRCFQAQ
+89 
-97 IPLLSHYRV
+97 
-106 TGTSE
+106 
-111 DYSGRNEA
+111 
-119 HVANRYWTRVKEG
+119 
-132 NFKVHIGHAKEMGV
+132 
-146 ESKVKVNAMLDHDL
+146 
-160 FVIRTEYLLEQFL
+160 
-173 SAFCIRRTGL
+173 
-183 IIFQNQFVSLVLP
+183 
-196 VMRNIHRMA
+196 
-205 YESFLARYK
+205 
-214 LHYFFRCHKVY
+214 

-239 TSVYR
+239 TSVYW

-265 KQLHGHKSDVADAQ
+265 KQLPGHKSDVADAQ
-279 WIAECPMKNFISS
+279 WIAECTMKNLISS

-300 QQFRQYD
+300 QQLRQYD
-307 RRIFVLDEEIVRK
+307 RRIFDLDEEIVRK

-325 AVMQRCNIRLS
+325 AVMQRCNIRLG

-382 ASLTGVVSQAEVDVL
+382 ASLTGVVSQAEIDVL

-405 LAEEHKQECLERM
+405 LAEEHKQECLDRM
-418 LDICKEK
+418 LEICQEK

-438 VKERT
+438 VSERT

-502 AASRTKNC
+502 AASRTKDC

-517 HQTQVRKKN
+517 YQTQVRKKN
-526 KMKVIVSVAR
+526 KMKVIVAVAR

-558 DRQSPAS
+558 DRQSSAS

>member
-1 MMTRVMHISS
+1 MRSVC
-11 FTVSGRPFGMLKQ
+11 GL
-24 YFVRRDD
+24 D
-31 VFIRDFPYLFGRDTS
+31 VHKDSVYLC
-46 YDRILRNVVKDHGS
+46 IL
-60 GTYHGMITYR
+60 
-70 HAPTDGSMRT
+70 
-80 YPHAVADRY
+80 
-89 WLRCFQAQ
+89 
-97 IPLLSHYRV
+97 
-106 TGTSE
+106 SE
-111 DYSGRNEA
+111 DGELI
-119 HVANRYWTRVKEG
+119 E
-132 NFKVHIGHAKEMGV
+132 KVFGV
-146 ESKVKVNAMLDHDL
+146 L
-160 FVIRTEYLLEQFL
+160 T
-173 SAFCIRRTGL
+173 
-183 IIFQNQFVSLVLP
+183 FQLHQ
-196 VMRNIHRMA
+196 MRD
-205 YESFLARYK
+205 
-214 LHYFFRCHKVY
+214 

-239 TSVYR
+239 TSVYW

-265 KQLHGHKSDVADAQ
+265 KQLPGHKSDVADAQ
-279 WIAECPMKNFISS
+279 WIAECTMKNLISS

-300 QQFRQYD
+300 QQLRQYD
-307 RRIFVLDEEIVRK
+307 RRIFDLDEEIVRK

-325 AVMQRCNIRLS
+325 AVMQRCNIRLG

-382 ASLTGVVSQAEVDVL
+382 ASLTGVVSQAEIDVL

-418 LDICKEK
+418 LEICQEK

-438 VKERT
+438 VRERT

-502 AASRTKNC
+502 SASRTKDC

-526 KMKVIVSVAR
+526 KMKVIVAVAR

-558 DRQSPAS
+558 DRQSSAS

>member
-1 MMTRVMHISS
+1 MRSVC
-11 FTVSGRPFGMLKQ
+11 GL
-24 YFVRRDD
+24 D
-31 VFIRDFPYLFGRDTS
+31 VHKDSVYLC
-46 YDRILRNVVKDHGS
+46 IL
-60 GTYHGMITYR
+60 
-70 HAPTDGSMRT
+70 
-80 YPHAVADRY
+80 
-89 WLRCFQAQ
+89 
-97 IPLLSHYRV
+97 
-106 TGTSE
+106 SE
-111 DYSGRNEA
+111 DGELIE
-119 HVANRYWTRVKEG
+119 K
-132 NFKVHIGHAKEMGV
+132 FFGV
-146 ESKVKVNAMLDHDL
+146 L
-160 FVIRTEYLLEQFL
+160 T
-173 SAFCIRRTGL
+173 
-183 IIFQNQFVSLVLP
+183 FQLHQ
-196 VMRNIHRMA
+196 MRD
-205 YESFLARYK
+205 
-214 LHYFFRCHKVY
+214 
-225 LLLAHHVEKVSMES
+225 LLLAHHVETVSMES
-239 TSVYR
+239 TSVYW

-265 KQLHGHKSDVADAQ
+265 KQLPGHKSDVADAQ
-279 WIAECPMKNFISS
+279 WIAECTMKNLISS

-300 QQFRQYD
+300 QQLRQYD
-307 RRIFVLDEEIVRK
+307 RRIFDLDEEIVRK

-382 ASLTGVVSQAEVDVL
+382 ASLTGIISQAEIDVL

-418 LDICKEK
+418 LKICQER

-502 AASRTKNC
+502 AASRTKDC
-510 FFSRFSY
+510 FFSKFSY

-526 KMKVIVSVAR
+526 KMKVIVAVAR

>member
-1 MMTRVMHISS
+1 MKSVCGLDVHKDSVYLCILNEDGELIEK
-11 FTVSGRPFGMLKQ
+11 VFGVLTFQLQQM
-24 YFVRRDD
+24 RD
-31 VFIRDFPYLFGRDTS
+31 
-46 YDRILRNVVKDHGS
+46 
-60 GTYHGMITYR
+60 
-70 HAPTDGSMRT
+70 
-80 YPHAVADRY
+80 
-89 WLRCFQAQ
+89 
-97 IPLLSHYRV
+97 
-106 TGTSE
+106 
-111 DYSGRNEA
+111 
-119 HVANRYWTRVKEG
+119 
-132 NFKVHIGHAKEMGV
+132 
-146 ESKVKVNAMLDHDL
+146 
-160 FVIRTEYLLEQFL
+160 
-173 SAFCIRRTGL
+173 
-183 IIFQNQFVSLVLP
+183 
-196 VMRNIHRMA
+196 
-205 YESFLARYK
+205 
-214 LHYFFRCHKVY
+214 
-225 LLLAHHVEKVSMES
+225 LLLAHHVDEVSMES
-239 TSVYR
+239 TSIYW

-252 PHFHLQLVNPYFI
+252 PHFLLRLVNPYFI
-265 KQLHGHKSDVADAQ
+265 KQLPGHKSDVADAE
-279 WIAECPMKNFISS
+279 WIAECTMKNLVSG

-300 QQFRQYD
+300 QQLRQYD
-307 RRIFVLDEEIVRK
+307 RRIFDLDEEIVRK

-360 PEILIEEIHGR
+360 PEVLIDEIHGR

-382 ASLTGVVSQAEVDVL
+382 ASLTGIISQAEIDVL

-418 LDICKEK
+418 LKICQEK

-475 ESNRKFKSRRIT
+475 ESNKKFKSRRIT

-502 AASRTKNC
+502 AASRTKSC

-526 KMKVIVSVAR
+526 KMKVIVAVAR
-536 KLLVAAWHVIH
+536 KLLVAVWHVIH
-547 DKTDYVDFQKQ
+547 DETDYVDFQQKQ
-558 DRQSPAS
+558 DRQLSAT

>member
-1 MMTRVMHISS
+1 MRSVCGLDVHKDSVYLCILSENGELIEK
-11 FTVSGRPFGMLKQ
+11 VFGVLTFQLHQM
-24 YFVRRDD
+24 RD
-31 VFIRDFPYLFGRDTS
+31 
-46 YDRILRNVVKDHGS
+46 
-60 GTYHGMITYR
+60 
-70 HAPTDGSMRT
+70 
-80 YPHAVADRY
+80 
-89 WLRCFQAQ
+89 
-97 IPLLSHYRV
+97 
-106 TGTSE
+106 
-111 DYSGRNEA
+111 
-119 HVANRYWTRVKEG
+119 
-132 NFKVHIGHAKEMGV
+132 
-146 ESKVKVNAMLDHDL
+146 
-160 FVIRTEYLLEQFL
+160 
-173 SAFCIRRTGL
+173 
-183 IIFQNQFVSLVLP
+183 
-196 VMRNIHRMA
+196 
-205 YESFLARYK
+205 
-214 LHYFFRCHKVY
+214 

-239 TSVYR
+239 TSVYW

-265 KQLHGHKSDVADAQ
+265 KQLPGHKSDVADAQ
-279 WIAECPMKNFISS
+279 WIAECTMKNLISS

-300 QQFRQYD
+300 QQLRQYD
-307 RRIFVLDEEIVRK
+307 RRIFDLDEEIVRK

-325 AVMQRCNIRLS
+325 AVMQRCNIRLG

-382 ASLTGVVSQAEVDVL
+382 ASLTGVVSQAEIDVL

-405 LAEEHKQECLERM
+405 LAEEHKQECLDRM
-418 LDICKEK
+418 LEICQEK

-438 VKERT
+438 VSERT

-502 AASRTKNC
+502 AASRTKDC

-517 HQTQVRKKN
+517 YQTQVRKKN
-526 KMKVIVSVAR
+526 KMKVIVAVAR

>member
-1 MMTRVMHISS
+1 MRSVC
-11 FTVSGRPFGMLKQ
+11 GL
-24 YFVRRDD
+24 D
-31 VFIRDFPYLFGRDTS
+31 VHKDSVYLC
-46 YDRILRNVVKDHGS
+46 IL
-60 GTYHGMITYR
+60 
-70 HAPTDGSMRT
+70 
-80 YPHAVADRY
+80 
-89 WLRCFQAQ
+89 
-97 IPLLSHYRV
+97 
-106 TGTSE
+106 SE
-111 DYSGRNEA
+111 DGELI
-119 HVANRYWTRVKEG
+119 E
-132 NFKVHIGHAKEMGV
+132 KVFGV
-146 ESKVKVNAMLDHDL
+146 L
-160 FVIRTEYLLEQFL
+160 T
-173 SAFCIRRTGL
+173 
-183 IIFQNQFVSLVLP
+183 FQLHQ
-196 VMRNIHRMA
+196 MRD
-205 YESFLARYK
+205 
-214 LHYFFRCHKVY
+214 

-239 TSVYR
+239 TSVYW

-252 PHFHLQLVNPYFI
+252 PNFHLQLVNPYFI
-265 KQLHGHKSDVADAQ
+265 KQLPGHKSDVADAQ
-279 WIAECPMKNFISS
+279 WIAECTMKNLISS

-300 QQFRQYD
+300 QQLRQYD
-307 RRIFVLDEEIVRK
+307 RRIFDLDEEIVRK

-360 PEILIEEIHGR
+360 PEILIEVIHGR

-382 ASLTGVVSQAEVDVL
+382 ASLTGVVSQAEIDVL

-438 VKERT
+438 VSERT

>member
-1 MMTRVMHISS
+1 MFNPLKVRLMRAVCGLDVHKDSVYLCILNEDGELIEK
-11 FTVSGRPFGMLKQ
+11 VFGVLTFQLQQM
-24 YFVRRDD
+24 RD
-31 VFIRDFPYLFGRDTS
+31 
-46 YDRILRNVVKDHGS
+46 
-60 GTYHGMITYR
+60 
-70 HAPTDGSMRT
+70 
-80 YPHAVADRY
+80 
-89 WLRCFQAQ
+89 
-97 IPLLSHYRV
+97 
-106 TGTSE
+106 
-111 DYSGRNEA
+111 
-119 HVANRYWTRVKEG
+119 
-132 NFKVHIGHAKEMGV
+132 
-146 ESKVKVNAMLDHDL
+146 
-160 FVIRTEYLLEQFL
+160 
-173 SAFCIRRTGL
+173 
-183 IIFQNQFVSLVLP
+183 
-196 VMRNIHRMA
+196 
-205 YESFLARYK
+205 
-214 LHYFFRCHKVY
+214 
-225 LLLAHHVEKVSMES
+225 LLLAHHVDEVSMES
-239 TSVYR
+239 TSIYW

-252 PHFHLQLVNPYFI
+252 PHFLLRLVNPYFI
-265 KQLHGHKSDVADAQ
+265 KQLPGHKSDVADAE
-279 WIAECPMKNFISS
+279 WIAECTMKNLVSG

-300 QQFRQYD
+300 QQLRQYD
-307 RRIFVLDEEIVRK
+307 RRIFDLDEEIVRK

-360 PEILIEEIHGR
+360 PEVLIDEIHGR

-382 ASLTGVVSQAEVDVL
+382 ASLTGIISQAEIDVL

-418 LDICKEK
+418 LKICQEK
-425 YPDELRRLQTIPG
+425 YPDELRQLQTIPG

-475 ESNRKFKSRRIT
+475 ESNKKFKSRRIT

-502 AASRTKNC
+502 AASRTKSC

-526 KMKVIVSVAR
+526 KMKVIVAVAR
-536 KLLVAAWHVIH
+536 KLLVAVWHVIH
-547 DKTDYVDFQKQ
+547 DETDYVDFQQKQ
-558 DRQSPAS
+558 DRQLSAT

>member
-1 MMTRVMHISS
+1 M
-11 FTVSGRPFGMLKQ
+11 FNPLK
-24 YFVRRDD
+24 VRLMRSVCGLD
-31 VFIRDFPYLFGRDTS
+31 VHKDSVYLC
-46 YDRILRNVVKDHGS
+46 IL
-60 GTYHGMITYR
+60 
-70 HAPTDGSMRT
+70 
-80 YPHAVADRY
+80 
-89 WLRCFQAQ
+89 
-97 IPLLSHYRV
+97 
-106 TGTSE
+106 SE
-111 DYSGRNEA
+111 DGELI
-119 HVANRYWTRVKEG
+119 E
-132 NFKVHIGHAKEMGV
+132 KVFGV
-146 ESKVKVNAMLDHDL
+146 L
-160 FVIRTEYLLEQFL
+160 T
-173 SAFCIRRTGL
+173 
-183 IIFQNQFVSLVLP
+183 FQLHQ
-196 VMRNIHRMA
+196 MRD
-205 YESFLARYK
+205 
-214 LHYFFRCHKVY
+214 

-239 TSVYR
+239 TSVYW

-265 KQLHGHKSDVADAQ
+265 KQLPGHKSDVADAQ
-279 WIAECPMKNFISS
+279 WIAECTMKNLISS

-300 QQFRQYD
+300 QQLRQYD
-307 RRIFVLDEEIVRK
+307 RRIFDLDEEIVRK

-325 AVMQRCNIRLS
+325 AVMQRCNIRLN

-382 ASLTGVVSQAEVDVL
+382 ASLTGVVSQAEIDVL

-418 LDICKEK
+418 LEICQEK

-502 AASRTKNC
+502 SASRTKDC

-526 KMKVIVSVAR
+526 KMKVIVAVAR